1 MTSRNNPR
9 CPIAWRRWFRLIHRD
24 LSFFFA
30 GVVIV
35 YAVSGLA
42 LNHKRSFNAD
52 YRITRTELQ
61 IDGTFPH
68 LNQVTRLDVEGY
80 LKQIGEERAY
90 MKHYY
95 FGEKQMKVF
104 LKGGSSLEVDMNTGW
119 AVYESVKKRT
129 VLSAFTRLHYNPG
142 RWWTWFS
149 DIFAVALLLITF
161 TGLLV
166 NRGRTGLW
174 GRGGLEMAIGIL
186 IPLLLLL
193 LN

>member
-1 MTSRNNPR
+1 MIPKNKSLKL
-9 CPIAWRRWFRLIHRD
+9 IAWRRWFRVIHRD

-30 GVVIV
+30 GIVIV

-42 LNHKRSFNAD
+42 LNHKRNFNAD
-52 YRITRTELQ
+52 YRITRAELQ
-61 IDGTFPH
+61 LNGTFPH
-68 LNQVTRLDVEGY
+68 LSQITQPEVEGY
-80 LKQIGEERAY
+80 LKQIGEEQAY

-149 DIFAVALLLITF
+149 DMFAVALLVITF
-161 TGLLV
+161 TGLFV

-186 IPLLLLL
+186 IPILLLL